1 MLCILIVV
9 CSQSEDIPRLA
20 ESPVSPPSLI
30 HQPTITPSNPFDRLK
45 NHTTMAT
52 LNSIIVPWLIA
63 EFGVDYADWDN
74 QKTATAMIAHV
85 IVTEQLGGYTERTF
99 PAIIDGYRV
108 QQVAFTKTIL
118 QQVGNFCDLLIEI
131 ILPVISFQ
139 FSQPRPT
146 SSTAMIF
153 ANISSSCFALPVKSK
168 IASRLSLQTLLV
180 FRK

>member
-9 CSQSEDIPRLA
+9 CSQSEDMPRLA

-63 EFGVDYADWDN
+63 EFGIDYADWDN

-118 QQVGNFCDLLIEI
+118 QQIGNFCALLIEL
-131 ILPVISFQ
+131 ILPLISFQ
-139 FSQPRPT
+139 FHFLSQGQHRP
-146 SSTAMIF
+146 
-153 ANISSSCFALPVKSK
+153 P
-168 IASRLSLQTLLV
+168 Q
-180 FRK
+180 

>member
-1 MLCILIVV
+1 MCILIVV

-63 EFGVDYADWDN
+63 EFGIDYADWDN

-99 PAIIDGYRV
+99 PAIIDGYCV

-118 QQVGNFCDLLIEI
+118 QQIGNFCALLIELS
-131 ILPVISFQ
+131 LPLISFQ
-139 FSQPRPT
+139 FHFLSQGQHCPP
-146 SSTAMIF
+146 
-153 ANISSSCFALPVKSK
+153 
-168 IASRLSLQTLLV
+168 Q
-180 FRK
+180 

>member
-1 MLCILIVV
+1 
-9 CSQSEDIPRLA
+9 
-20 ESPVSPPSLI
+20 
-30 HQPTITPSNPFDRLK
+30 
-45 NHTTMAT
+45 
-52 LNSIIVPWLIA
+52 
-63 EFGVDYADWDN
+63 
-74 QKTATAMIAHV
+74 MIAHV

-118 QQVGNFCDLLIEI
+118 QQIGNFCDLLFEI
-131 ILPVISFQ
+131 ILPLISFQ

-168 IASRLSLQTLLV
+168 IASRLSRQTLLV

>member
-1 MLCILIVV
+1 M
-9 CSQSEDIPRLA
+9 PRLA

-63 EFGVDYADWDN
+63 EFGIDYADWDN

-118 QQVGNFCDLLIEI
+118 QQIGNFCDLLIKL
-131 ILPVISFQ
+131 ILPLISFQ

-168 IASRLSLQTLLV
+168 IASRLSRQTLLV

>member
-1 MLCILIVV
+1 MAV
-9 CSQSEDIPRLA
+9 A
-20 ESPVSPPSLI
+20 PPI
-30 HQPTITPSNPFDRLK
+30 HQPTNTPSNPFDRLK

-63 EFGVDYADWDN
+63 EFGIDYADWDN

-85 IVTEQLGGYTERTF
+85 IMTEQLGGYTERTF
-99 PAIIDGYRV
+99 PAKIDGYRV

-118 QQVGNFCDLLIEI
+118 QQIGNFCDLLFEI
-131 ILPVISFQ
+131 ILPLISFQ

-146 SSTAMIF
+146 LSTAMIV
-153 ANISSSCFALPVKSK
+153 ATISSSSCAQPVKSK
-168 IASRLSLQTLLV
+168 IASRLSRQTLLV